1 MMLHKWES
9 MIFEA
14 LLITFVE
21 IESELV
27 TLLGS
32 RDCII
37 KLISFAVALGK
48 SFESLKFCFIWVIIR

>member
-1 MMLHKWES
+1 

-14 LLITFVE
+14 LLITFIE